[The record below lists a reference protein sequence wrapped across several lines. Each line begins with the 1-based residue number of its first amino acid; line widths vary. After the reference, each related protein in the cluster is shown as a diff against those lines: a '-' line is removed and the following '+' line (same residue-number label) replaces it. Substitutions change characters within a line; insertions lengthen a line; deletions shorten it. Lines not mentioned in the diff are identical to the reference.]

1 MALLPSILL
10 VAVAGYSSAIET
22 VSTNSDACDAAKPGC
37 LMASGQAMLQ
47 VQHGETAGLEEEETT
62 GFEDEMP
69 EEVAEQIYLAEQE
82 EKVLAFFEVEGHD
95 ESQYESQYD
104 DSSVPEICSSPSAFN
119 GTKRFG
125 GGTCSFS
132 KQLKQSDCPR
142 SSGCYWSRR
151 NKACFCHR
159 EQSCQQLAGT
169 WFQPTCATVS
179 AAWERAALDI
189 ANDAGSCDSILTNG
203 TNPYNQGG
211 STMGRGRPQRPQPLS
226 KAIDMVARVCCT
238 NFPATFC
245 DPDAKLMK
253 PCVNDE
259 DFDGSKELSGWCR
272 MPKETPKPDQC
283 RKARCRAWRQG
294 SRYGCHC
301 RGETACLQ
309 VNGSYNKHTCA
320 DSSQHWYLQS
330 KAMKQAKDA
339 GTCDNVKL
347 GWGSDLESFV
357 KREATRCCT
366 SFPKTMCNPEGKVPT
381 FFLAAGG
388 ESCTEFCA
396 KQGKQCDPKALKEA
410 ASSPRECRRII
421 QSLGKRATRGGRY
434 RDDNSGCTYFPGQR
448 GWYQV
453 MRRSGDPECGAK
465 NSDAS
470 RQRICSCE

>member
-10 VAVAGYSSAIET
+10 VAFAGYGSAIET
-22 VSTNSDACDAAKPGC
+22 VSTSSDACDAAKPGC
-37 LMASGQAMLQ
+37 MMASGQAMLQ
-47 VQHGETAGLEEEETT
+47 VHHGETTGLEEEETT
-62 GFEDEMP
+62 GFEEEMP

-82 EKVLAFFEVEGHD
+82 EKVLAFLNVESHD
-95 ESQYESQYD
+95 ESQHESQYD
-104 DSSVPEICSSPSAFN
+104 DSSVPEICSSSSAFN
-119 GTKRFG
+119 GTKPFG
-125 GGTCSFS
+125 PGKCSFS
-132 KQLKQSDCPR
+132 KQLKQSECPR
-142 SSGCYWSRR
+142 SSGCHWSRWF
-151 NKACFCHR
+151 KACLCYR
-159 EQSCQQLAGT
+159 EHGCRQLGGT

-179 AAWERAALDI
+179 AVWERAALDK
-189 ANDAGSCDSILTNG
+189 ANEAGSCDGIQTNG
-203 TNPYNQGG
+203 TNPYEGGG
-211 STMGRGRPQRPQPLS
+211 SATGRPGRPQPLS

-259 DFDGSKELSGWCR
+259 DFDGSKVLSGWCR
-272 MPKETPKPDQC
+272 MPKETPKPDKC
-283 RKARCRAWRQG
+283 RKASCRAWQRG
-294 SRYGCHC
+294 SRYGCYC
-301 RGETACLQ
+301 QGETACLQ
-309 VNGSYNKHTCA
+309 VGGSYNKHTCA
-320 DSSQHWYLQS
+320 DSSKHWYLQS

-366 SFPKTMCNPEGKVPT
+366 SFPKTMCNPEGKVPR
-381 FFLAAGG
+381 FLLAAGG
-388 ESCTEFCA
+388 ESCTQFCT

-421 QSLGKRATRGGRY
+421 RSLGKRVSRGGQY
-434 RDDNSGCTYFPGQR
+434 RDDNSGCTYHPGQT

-453 MRRSGDPECGAK
+453 MRRSGDPECDAV
-465 NSDAS
+465 NSGSA

>member
-10 VAVAGYSSAIET
+10 VAVAGFSSAIET
-22 VSTNSDACDAAKPGC
+22 VSTSSDACDAAKPGC
-37 LMASGQAMLQ
+37 MMASGQAMLQ
-47 VQHGETAGLEEEETT
+47 VQNVEATGFEEEETT
-62 GFEDEMP
+62 GFEEEMP

-82 EKVLAFFEVEGHD
+82 EKVVAFLEVEGRD
-95 ESQYESQYD
+95 ESQYD
-104 DSSVPEICSSPSAFN
+104 DSSVPEICSSSSAFN
-119 GTKRFG
+119 TTMPFG
-125 GGTCSFS
+125 PGKCSFS
-132 KQLKQSDCPR
+132 KQLKQSECPR
-142 SSGCYWSRR
+142 SSGCYWSRWS
-151 NKACFCHR
+151 KACLCYR
-159 EQSCQQLAGT
+159 EHGCRQLGGT

-179 AAWERAALDI
+179 AVWERAALDK
-189 ANDAGSCDSILTNG
+189 ANEAGSCDGIQTNG
-203 TNPYNQGG
+203 TNPYNEGGG
-211 STMGRGRPQRPQPLS
+211 SATGRPGRPQPLS

-259 DFDGSKELSGWCR
+259 DFDGSKVLSGWCR

-283 RKARCRAWRQG
+283 RKAGCRAWQRG
-294 SRYGCHC
+294 SRYGCYC
-301 RGETACLQ
+301 QGETACLQ
-309 VNGSYNKHTCA
+309 VGGSYNKHTCA
-320 DSSQHWYLQS
+320 DSSKHWYLQS

-388 ESCTEFCA
+388 ESCTQFCT

-410 ASSPRECRRII
+410 ASSPWECRRII
-421 QSLGKRATRGGRY
+421 RSLGKRASRGGRY
-434 RDDNSGCTYFPGQR
+434 RDDNSGCTYHPGQG

-453 MRRSGDPECGAK
+453 MRRSGDPECDAK
-465 NSDAS
+465 NAGGS

>member
-1 MALLPSILL
+1 MALLPFILL

-37 LMASGQAMLQ
+37 LMSSGQAMLQ

-82 EKVLAFFEVEGHD
+82 EKVLAFLEVEGHD

-179 AAWERAALDI
+179 AAWERAALDK

-211 STMGRGRPQRPQPLS
+211 SATGGGRPQRPQPLS

-283 RKARCRAWRQG
+283 RKARCRAWQRG